1 MDLVNYVTCK
11 VTFQSADK
19 YGTNQEDSY
28 SDRTL
33 VELRQNEYGNHFLRA
48 LDMKNNK
55 TV

>member
-33 VELRQNEYGNHFLRA
+33 VELRQDGRGQHFLRA
-48 LDMKNNK
+48 VDVKNNK
-55 TV
+55 AV